1 MANTLCG
8 MRKQRG
14 LALFALAG
22 SLLVVPSLAGGVEPR
37 AQAPSS
43 SQALVHKPCTYTHL
57 IDGVTAIRREGR
69 RPVLRIETT
78 ARAPQKLTMV
88 DLCMGSGR
96 AATSDDTIT
105 VDYVGVGYRSRRVFD
120 SSYAR
125 SSPATFP
132 LPGLI
137 KGWRWGTLGMRPGGA
152 RLLLLPARM
161 AYGKRGAPP
170 DIKRHEALAFIVE
183 LRKRQVTKQP
193 GRARVS
199 SVSQAISL
207 PVAVTVG

>member
-1 MANTLCG
+1 MGSPQSAPVANTLCG

-14 LALFALAG
+14 LAAFAVAA
-22 SLLVVPSLAGGVEPR
+22 SLLAVPALAGGVEPR
-37 AQAPSS
+37 AQAPST
-43 SQALVHKPCTYTHL
+43 SQARADEPCTYTHL
-57 IDGVTAIRREGR
+57 GDGVTAMRRQGH
-69 RPVLRIETT
+69 RPVIRIEAP
-78 ARAPQKLTMV
+78 ARVPQKLTMI

-96 AATSDDTIT
+96 AVTSHDQIT
-105 VDYVGVGYRSRRVFD
+105 AHWVGVGYRSRRIFD

-125 SSPATFP
+125 SSPATFV

-170 DIKRHEALAFIVE
+170 GIQRNEALAFIVE
-183 LRKRQVTKQP
+183 LRKRTAAK
-193 GRARVS
+193 
-199 SVSQAISL
+199 
-207 PVAVTVG
+207 